1 MQWPKELVRN
11 YNTLIEFNYLLTYF
25 VFNYKFIIVF
35 VLLETIL
42 FSAVCLDGSPPA
54 YHWDKGFGT
63 GINSWLIHFEVC
75 VLVLVHLII
84 SYANKMKLLLV
95 RGLVLITGKL
105 VLVFDE
111 RDMSI

>member
-11 YNTLIEFNYLLTYF
+11 DQTLFEFKFLLIYF
-25 VFNYKFIIVF
+25 VFKYKFIIVY
-35 VLLETIL
+35 VHLEKIFL
-42 FSAVCLDGSPPA
+42 SAVCLDGSPPA

-84 SYANKMKLLLV
+84 SFANKTQLLLV
-95 RGLVLITGKL
+95 RGLIAGNLVLI
-105 VLVFDE
+105 FDE
-111 RDMSI
+111 GDIMRI